1 MAADRKKIDKIY
13 LQIKK
18 LASKGRDYSL
28 DYDRLVD
35 DIVIKGDL
43 AHYQMCLADYYNIDT
58 DKYRTVYEI
67 KKESWKSIIFQT
79 DSDFISKMRALY
91 KKELIYQQGYQI
103 RSDNPLYANYSVQ
116 GPLRPLDITLSKT
129 YAGSVIRTKYE
140 SAGTPSQIAISRTV
154 TSTFSSIDISLVD
167 ENVYQIDVH
176 KVIWATFSTN
186 LFTYVVSTQSAIEAG
201 DLLVVQLKELDELGG
216 IKDGGAVSTVSVRTN
231 SIYSDSTKAQFVGA
245 YSGDRFRIDIFGLYR
260 DPLEVERAL
269 GISDASSVSEVEAH
283 ILEVRKAQ
291 DEEFSSPYEVGMIN
305 SISSGTQ
312 SSLSIETPYRSGI
325 PMDHG
330 ADYLVTAY
338 RRGNPEWITSTASE
352 TYSYRVAIRKED
364 LLGTINEV
372 DSDSIGPG
380 YYNINETFALY
391 KGFKKTY
398 LEVQRAG
405 STQSITVVYD
415 NYLQS
420 EDLNLFQR
428 YRIAI
433 DYLNS

>member
-1 MAADRKKIDKIY
+1 MADRKKIDKIY

-18 LASKGRDYSL
+18 LASKGKDYSL
-28 DYDRLVD
+28 EYDRLVD
-35 DIVIKGDL
+35 DIVAKGDL
-43 AHYQMCLADYYNIDT
+43 AHYQMCLADYYNIDA
-58 DKYRTVYEI
+58 DKYRTVYET
-67 KKESWKSIIFQT
+67 KKESWKSIMFQT
-79 DSDFISKMRALY
+79 DSSFISKMRSLY
-91 KKELIYQQGYQI
+91 KKELIYQQGFMI
-103 RSDNPLYANYSVQ
+103 RSDNPLYANYAVQ
-116 GPLRPLDITLSKT
+116 GPFRPLDITVSQS
-129 YAGSVIRTKYE
+129 YAGSVSRTKYE
-140 SAGTPSQIAISRTV
+140 SAGTQSQISVSKTV
-154 TSTFSSIDISLVD
+154 TATFSSIDLSILD

-176 KVIWATFSTN
+176 KVIWATFSTSV
-186 LFTYVVSTQSAIEAG
+186 FSYVVASQSAIEEG
-201 DLLVVQLKELDELGG
+201 DLLVVQLKELDEIGG
-216 IKDGGAVSTVSVRTN
+216 IKDGGAVSTVSVRTGG
-231 SIYSDSTKAQFVGA
+231 IYRESTKSQFVGA
-245 YSGDRFRIDIFGLYR
+245 RAGDRFRIDIFGLYR

-269 GISDASSVSEVEAH
+269 GVIDASSVSDVEAH
-283 ILEVRKAQ
+283 ILEVRKPRQ
-291 DEEFSSPYEVGMIN
+291 EEFSSPYEIGMIK

-312 SSLSIETPYRSGI
+312 SFLSTGTLYGSGI

-338 RRGNPEWITSTASE
+338 RRGVPEWITATASE
-352 TYSYRVAIRKED
+352 TYSYKLSVRKED
-364 LLGTINEV
+364 LLGTITEV
-372 DSDSIGPG
+372 DSTSIDPG

-398 LEVQRAG
+398 LEVQKAG